1 MSKHN
6 GKAKFATS
14 ISVLCLDRVI
24 DYYVMSLAFGDHP
37 SNHNCMYMREFDV
50 SNKYLQ
56 QRILQY
62 HIIYF
67 YRLSIKMRKGNVLVM
82 TVCQSVNYSV
92 HEEGVLVQGPH
103 PLYTG
108 PWSQPLSVESPVPYL
123 PPLPLALP
131 WPQTCSNLSTWTSLY
146 RALSPPQHVQTSS
159 RTGGKRV
166 VGIRLKCLRL
176 YLYDYSVKYS
186 PLIEDKLRNYV
197 I

>member
-14 ISVLCLDRVI
+14 ISVLCLHRVI
-24 DYYVMSLAFGDHP
+24 DYYVMSLAYGDHP

-92 HEEGVLVQGPH
+92 HEEGVLVQVPHPPLYRTLVQAPLCREPCTLSPSPPPWPCPGPRHVRTCRLGPH
-103 PLYTG
+103 CTG
-108 PWSQPLSVESPVPYL
+108 PF
-123 PPLPLALP
+123 PLPNMFKLLHGLGESEWLAF
-131 WPQTCSNLSTWTSLY
+131 
-146 RALSPPQHVQTSS
+146 
-159 RTGGKRV
+159 
-166 VGIRLKCLRL
+166 
-176 YLYDYSVKYS
+176 D
-186 PLIEDKLRNYV
+186 
-197 I
+197 

>member
-14 ISVLCLDRVI
+14 ISVLCLHRVI

-103 PLYTG
+103 PPLYRTLV
-108 PWSQPLSVESPVPYL
+108 PAPLCREPCTLSPS
-123 PPLPLALP
+123 LPLGPALAP
-131 WPQTCSNLSTWTSLY
+131 DMFELIDLDLIVQGPFPSPTCSNFFTDWGKASGWHSTEMPSFIF
-146 RALSPPQHVQTSS
+146 
-159 RTGGKRV
+159 
-166 VGIRLKCLRL
+166 IRLQC
-176 YLYDYSVKYS
+176 
-186 PLIEDKLRNYV
+186 
-197 I
+197 

>member
-14 ISVLCLDRVI
+14 ISVLCLYRVI
-24 DYYVMSLAFGDHP
+24 DFYVMSLAFGDHP

-92 HEEGVLVQGPH
+92 HEEGSLH
-103 PLYTG
+103 RALTPLYTG

-123 PPLPLALP
+123 PPLPLGPALAP
-131 WPQTCSNLSTWTSLY
+131 DMFELVDLDLIVQGPFPSPTCSNFFTDWGKASGWHSTEMPSFIF
-146 RALSPPQHVQTSS
+146 
-159 RTGGKRV
+159 
-166 VGIRLKCLRL
+166 IRLQC
-176 YLYDYSVKYS
+176 
-186 PLIEDKLRNYV
+186 
-197 I
+197 